1 MKPLTIA
8 IDFDDTFTASPGLFA
23 EFIRLAKARGHQT
36 YIVTARAGTV
46 REIEWINSLLDDED
60 CQCPIVCTNRGS
72 KLDAMEQRG
81 IKVDIWI
88 DDEPRKLVHGY

>member
-23 EFIRLAKARGHQT
+23 EFIRLAKASGHQT
-36 YIVTARAGTV
+36 YIISARYST
-46 REIEWINSLLDDED
+46 EENTDYINELLDEED

-72 KLDAMEQRG
+72 KLEAMEQRG

-88 DDEPRKLVHGY
+88 DDDPRKLVHGH